1 MEMKNAIHAICNPR
15 ACCVTTNHSKDQG
28 TQTSQKKNKLI
39 NLLLRVWFLM
49 CDWLFSCITFKKYF
63 WCSWFSSFDCNLTS
77 IHIIYNWCKFVLPL
91 PSPLPFLHLSHMIMC
106 GCFLVLQNPMF
117 VHFCAVVWIL
127 FSFLS
132 VW

>member
-1 MEMKNAIHAICNPR
+1 MLSMPFAILGLVVLQPITAKIR
-15 ACCVTTNHSKDQG
+15 AHKLAK
-28 TQTSQKKNKLI
+28 KKNKLI
-39 NLLLRVWFLM
+39 NLLLRVWLLM